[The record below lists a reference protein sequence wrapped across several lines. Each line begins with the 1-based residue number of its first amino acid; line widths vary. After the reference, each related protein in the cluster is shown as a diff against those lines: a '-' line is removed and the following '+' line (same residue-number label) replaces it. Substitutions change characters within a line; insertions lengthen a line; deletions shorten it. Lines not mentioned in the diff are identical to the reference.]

1 MKAALVHDCAEKM
14 TANKLL
20 ETMTQMVPAKENT
33 LPYIHPSL
41 CIAPISIYIPNEKFE
56 PVRKHMVVR

>member
-1 MKAALVHDCAEKM
+1 M